1 MKRGVCLILAVIAI
15 IYLGVCVTMFALQR
29 SLLYYP
35 TSRAVLAPESTMALP
50 VPGAELVVTVR
61 RHSGPK
67 ALIYFGGNAEDVSLN
82 LESFSKALPDHALFL
97 MHYRG
102 YGGSTGSPSEKAI
115 NSDAAALFRTV
126 HAQHSEVALMGRSLG
141 SGVAIRLA
149 SENPAS
155 RLVLVTPYDS
165 VEEIAAAQYPYL
177 PVRLLLLDRYQSW
190 KYAPRIRIPTTIIAA
205 RNDEV
210 IPRASTEKLLSRF
223 PAGVASMTVIE
234 GVGHDDIGTRS
245 EYLKSIQA
253 ALQ

>member
-61 RHSGPK
+61 PHSGPK

-102 YGGSTGSPSEKAI
+102 YGGSTGGPSEKAI
-115 NSDAAALFRTV
+115 NRDAAALFRTV

-190 KYAPRIRIPTTIIAA
+190 KYAPQIRIPV
-205 RNDEV
+205 RV
-210 IPRASTEKLLSRF
+210 IP
-223 PAGVASMTVIE
+223 IE
-234 GVGHDDIGTRS
+234 PLRHSFTNPGARLTRHHTTD
-245 EYLKSIQA
+245 YPII
-253 ALQ
+253 